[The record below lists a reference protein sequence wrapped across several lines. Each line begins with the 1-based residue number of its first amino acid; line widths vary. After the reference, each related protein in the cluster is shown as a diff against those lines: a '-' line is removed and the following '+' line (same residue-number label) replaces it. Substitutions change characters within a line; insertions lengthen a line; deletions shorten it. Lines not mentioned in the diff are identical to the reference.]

1 MQLCGETEELE
12 IFETEALQ
20 QVIQFKWD
28 TYGRN
33 HHLLG
38 CIMHLFYTFILILY
52 VKQSYIVESE
62 DQIIYAILIAIGI
75 VYPALYDMS

>member
-1 MQLCGETEELE
+1 
-12 IFETEALQ
+12 
-20 QVIQFKWD
+20 
-28 TYGRN
+28 
-33 HHLLG
+33 
-38 CIMHLFYTFILILY
+38 MHLFYTFILILY